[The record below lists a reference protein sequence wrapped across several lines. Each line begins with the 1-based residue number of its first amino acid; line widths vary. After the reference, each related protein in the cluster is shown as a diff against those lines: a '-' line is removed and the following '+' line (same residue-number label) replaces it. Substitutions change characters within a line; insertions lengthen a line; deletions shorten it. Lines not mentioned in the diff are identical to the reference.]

1 MAGIVEKT
9 SSYVLGID
17 LGTTNCA
24 VGIYKTGKT
33 EIISID
39 GAKTMPSV
47 MSVLKDG
54 EILVGSQAK
63 SRSIIAPESTVSSI
77 KRQMATDWTKE
88 FEGLPGK
95 VFTPVD
101 VSAEILLK
109 LINGALQNETIDL
122 GGTPKYAVI
131 CVPANF
137 NDAQKKATQMAAEL
151 ANLEVLT
158 LLEEPIAAAYAYA
171 IEKERVQ
178 TVLVYDLGGGTFD
191 VSILEVDSTR
201 DANKQFK
208 VLAKE
213 GIQELGGDDFDQRLM
228 KIVADKFAEESDIDI
243 LDLSKDQGISAKKAR
258 EAQQKLLEA
267 VMTAKHELSE
277 STKTSIDIPNFIQDE
292 SGKSHHIDN
301 LEITREQFNEEIRD
315 LILQTKESVEKA
327 LSSAKLE
334 IDDIDRIIL
343 VGGSTKIPLV
353 REMLHE
359 IFGRE
364 PYSDTDPDTAIARG
378 GSILGATMMLP
389 DPELERPKEDTPD
402 FVIDIDN
409 IVTHNLGIEVV
420 GGKFSC
426 LIPKGTQIPEDGPA
440 SASKEYT
447 TPHDN
452 ITELAIVVFQSPED
466 VEYVSSDGTKC
477 IGEFF
482 LKGIPPKPRGEERIH
497 VEFEIDS
504 QNLLRVKARS
514 SSSSDELE
522 IREAKMIDRQQR
534 ITSDDD
540 KQKPVSEELEEE
552 LKDSDI
558 QKPVSEELEE
568 ELEKELEDDD
578 IQKPVSEELEEE
590 VEEELEEEPEKVMA

>member
-1 MAGIVEKT
+1 MADIVEKS

-24 VGIYKTGKT
+24 AGIYKSGKT
-33 EIISID
+33 EVINLN
-39 GAKTMPSV
+39 GTKTMPSV

-54 EILVGSQAK
+54 DILVGSQAK
-63 SRSIIAPESTVSSI
+63 SRSLIAPESTVSSI
-77 KRQMATDWTKE
+77 KRHMATEWHKE
-88 FEGLPGK
+88 FEEIPGK
-95 VFTPVD
+95 VFTPVE

-109 LINGALQNETIDL
+109 MIDGVVQNESVDL

-151 ANLEVLT
+151 ANLDTLT

-191 VSILEVDSTR
+191 VSILQVDSTG

-213 GIQELGGDDFDQRLM
+213 GIQQLGGDDFDQRIM
-228 KIVADKFAEESDIDI
+228 KRVAGEFAEASGVDI
-243 LDLSKDQGISAKKAR
+243 LDLDKDQGISGKKIR
-258 EAQQKLLEA
+258 EAQQRLLEA
-267 VMTAKHELSE
+267 VIAAKHELSE
-277 STKTSIDIPNFIQDE
+277 ATSTTIDIPNLINDE
-292 SGKSHHIDN
+292 GGQPHHIDN
-301 LEITREQFNEEIRD
+301 FEITRDQINGDIQD

-327 LSSAKLE
+327 LSTAKLD

-353 REMLHE
+353 KEMLHDM
-359 IFGRE
+359 FGKE

-378 GSILGATMMLP
+378 AAILGATMMLP
-389 DPELERPKEDTPD
+389 DPELERPVEDTPD

-426 LIPKGTQIPEDGPA
+426 LIPKDTEIPEDGPVVV
-440 SASKEYT
+440 SKEYT
-447 TPHDN
+447 TPQDN
-452 ITELAIVVFQSPED
+452 LTELAIIVFQSAEE
-466 VEYVSSDGTKC
+466 VEYVTSESAKC

-482 LKGIPPKPRGEERIH
+482 LEGIPPKPRGEERIN
-497 VEFEIDS
+497 VEFQIDN
-504 QNLLRVKARS
+504 QNLLKVKAS
-514 SSSSDELE
+514 SSSSSGELE
-522 IREAKMIDRQQR
+522 IRESNIIDRQQR
-534 ITSDDD
+534 IT
-540 KQKPVSEELEEE
+540 P
-552 LKDSDI
+552 
-558 QKPVSEELEE
+558 
-568 ELEKELEDDD
+568 EDDNG
-578 IQKPVSEELEEE
+578 
-590 VEEELEEEPEKVMA
+590 

>member
-1 MAGIVEKT
+1 MTDIVEKA

-24 VGIYKTGKT
+24 AGIYKTGKT
-33 EIISID
+33 EIININ
-39 GAKTMPSV
+39 GTKTMPSV

-77 KRQMATDWTKE
+77 KRHIATDWTKE
-88 FEGLPGK
+88 FEEIPGK
-95 VFTPVD
+95 VFTPVE

-109 LINGALQNETIDL
+109 LIDGILQNETIDL

-151 ANLEVLT
+151 ANLELLT

-171 IEKERVQ
+171 IEKDRVQ

-191 VSILEVDSTR
+191 VSILEVDSSGS
-201 DANKQFK
+201 ANKQFK

-213 GIQELGGDDFDQRLM
+213 GIQELGGDDFDQTIMER
-228 KIVADKFAEESDIDI
+228 VAGEFAKASNIDI
-243 LDLSKDQGISAKKAR
+243 FDQEKDQGIRSKKIR

-267 VMTAKHELSE
+267 VVAAKHELSE
-277 STKTSIDIPNFIQDE
+277 ATKTSIDIPNFIQDE
-292 SGKSHHIDN
+292 TGQPHHIDN
-301 LEITREQFNEEIRD
+301 FEITREQFNEEIRG
-315 LILQTKESVEKA
+315 LILQTKDSVEKA
-327 LSSAKLE
+327 LSTAKLE
-334 IDDIDRIIL
+334 IEDIDRIIL
-343 VGGSTKIPLV
+343 VGGSSKIPLV
-353 REMLHE
+353 KEMLHE
-359 IFGRE
+359 MFGKE

-378 GSILGATMMLP
+378 AAILGATMMLP
-389 DPELERPKEDTPD
+389 DSELERPEEDTPD
-402 FVIDIDN
+402 FVIDTDN

-420 GGKFSC
+420 GGKFNC
-426 LIPKGTQIPEDGPA
+426 LIPKDTEIPAEVPVTVNRD
-440 SASKEYT
+440 YV

-452 ITELAIVVFQSPED
+452 ITELAIVVFQSSED
-466 VEYVSSDGTKC
+466 VEYVSSDSAKC

-482 LKGIPPKPRGEERIH
+482 LKGIPPKPQGEESIN

-504 QNLLRVKARS
+504 QNLLKVKATS

-522 IREAKMIDRQQR
+522 IRESNIIDRQQR
-534 ITSDDD
+534 VTPKDD
-540 KQKPVSEELEEE
+540 SR
-552 LKDSDI
+552 
-558 QKPVSEELEE
+558 
-568 ELEKELEDDD
+568 
-578 IQKPVSEELEEE
+578 
-590 VEEELEEEPEKVMA
+590 

>member
-24 VGIYKTGKT
+24 VGIYKAGKT

-54 EILVGSQAK
+54 EILVGTQAR

-77 KRQMATDWTKE
+77 KRHMATDWTKE
-88 FEGLPGK
+88 FEGIPGK

-101 VSAEILLK
+101 VSSEILLK

-122 GGTPKYAVI
+122 GGTPRYAVI

-151 ANLEVLT
+151 AHLEVLT

-191 VSILEVDSTR
+191 VSILEVNSSGN
-201 DANKQFK
+201 ANKKFK

-228 KIVADKFAEESDIDI
+228 KIVADKFAEESAIDI

-267 VMTAKHELSE
+267 VIAAKHELSE
-277 STKTSIDIPNFIQDE
+277 STNTSIDIPNFIQDE
-292 SGKSHHIDN
+292 SGKSYHIDN

-315 LILQTKESVEKA
+315 LILQTKGSVEKA
-327 LSSAKLE
+327 LSAAKLGIE
-334 IDDIDRIIL
+334 DIDRIIL

-378 GSILGATMMLP
+378 GAILGATMMLP
-389 DPELERPKEDTPD
+389 DPELERPEEDTAD

-440 SASKEYT
+440 SAGKEYT
-447 TPHDN
+447 TPLDN
-452 ITELAIVVFQSPED
+452 LTELAIVVFQSSED

-482 LKGIPPKPRGEERIH
+482 LKGIPPKPRGQERIH

-504 QNLLRVKARS
+504 QNLLKVKATS
-514 SSSSDELE
+514 SSSSGELE
-522 IREAKMIDRQQR
+522 IRESNMIDRQQR
-534 ITSDDD
+534 IM
-540 KQKPVSEELEEE
+540 P
-552 LKDSDI
+552 
-558 QKPVSEELEE
+558 
-568 ELEKELEDDD
+568 EDDR
-578 IQKPVSEELEEE
+578 QEQVS
-590 VEEELEEEPEKVMA
+590 EELEEEPEKVMA

>member
-1 MAGIVEKT
+1 MTAIVEKS

-24 VGIYKTGKT
+24 AGIYKAGKAEVIT
-33 EIISID
+33 ID

-54 EILVGSQAK
+54 EILAGSQAK
-63 SRSIIAPESTVSSI
+63 SRSLIAPESTVSSI
-77 KRQMATDWTKE
+77 KRKMGTDWTKE
-88 FEGLPGK
+88 FEEIPGK
-95 VFTPVD
+95 VFTPVE

-109 LINGALQNETIDL
+109 LINGILENEAIDL
-122 GGTPKYAVI
+122 GGMPTYAVV

-151 ANLEVLT
+151 ANLDILT

-201 DANKQFK
+201 SANKQFK

-213 GIQELGGDDFDQRLM
+213 GIQELGGDDFDQ
-228 KIVADKFAEESDIDI
+228 KIMQRVAGEFAKASNIDI
-243 LDLSKDQGISAKKAR
+243 LDLDKDQGISTKKVR

-267 VMTAKHELSE
+267 IVTAKHELSE
-277 STKTSIDIPNFIQDE
+277 ATKTSIDIPNFIHDE
-292 SGKSHHIDN
+292 SGQPHHIDN
-301 LEITREQFNEEIRD
+301 LEITREQFNEVIRD

-327 LSSAKLE
+327 LSAAKLE
-334 IDDIDRIIL
+334 IEDIDRIIL

-378 GSILGATMMLP
+378 GAILGATMMLP
-389 DPELERPKEDTPD
+389 DPELERPEEDTPD
-402 FVIDIDN
+402 FVIDLDN

-426 LIPKGTQIPEDGPA
+426 LIPKDTLIPEDAPA
-440 SASKEYT
+440 AASREYT
-447 TPHDN
+447 TPQDN
-452 ITELAIVVFQSPED
+452 LTELAIIVFQSSED
-466 VEYVSSDGTKC
+466 VQYVSSDGAHC

-482 LKGIPPKPRGEERIH
+482 LKGIPPKPRGEERII
-497 VEFEIDS
+497 VEFEIDG
-504 QNLLRVKARS
+504 QNLLKVKAS
-514 SSSSDELE
+514 SSSSAGELE
-522 IREAKMIDRQQR
+522 IRESKIIDRQQR
-534 ITSDDD
+534 ITPDDGT
-540 KQKPVSEELEEE
+540 QQPVREE
-552 LKDSDI
+552 
-558 QKPVSEELEE
+558 
-568 ELEKELEDDD
+568 
-578 IQKPVSEELEEE
+578 
-590 VEEELEEEPEKVMA
+590 

>member
-1 MAGIVEKT
+1 MTDIVEKS

-24 VGIYKTGKT
+24 AGIYKTGKT
-33 EIISID
+33 EVINLN
-39 GAKTMPSV
+39 GTKTMPSV

-63 SRSIIAPESTVSSI
+63 SRSLIAPESTVSSI
-77 KRQMATDWTKE
+77 KRHMATDWTKE
-88 FEGLPGK
+88 FEEIPGK
-95 VFTPVD
+95 VFTPVE

-109 LINGALQNETIDL
+109 LIDGILQNETIDL

-137 NDAQKKATQMAAEL
+137 NDAQKKATKMAAEL
-151 ANLEVLT
+151 ANLETLT

-191 VSILEVDSTR
+191 VSILEVDSTG

-213 GIQELGGDDFDQRLM
+213 GIQKLGGDDFDQALM
-228 KIVADKFAEESDIDI
+228 VRVADEFAMASNIDI
-243 LDLSKDQGISAKKAR
+243 FDQDKDQGISSKKIR

-267 VMTAKHELSE
+267 VIAAKHELSE
-277 STKTSIDIPNFIQDE
+277 STKATIDIPNFIQDE
-292 SGKSHHIDN
+292 SGQSHHIDN
-301 LEITREQFNEEIRD
+301 FEITREQFDEEIRD
-315 LILQTKESVEKA
+315 LIFQTKDSVEKA
-327 LSSAKLE
+327 LSTAKLDIE
-334 IDDIDRIIL
+334 DIDRIIL
-343 VGGSTKIPLV
+343 VGGSCKIPLV
-353 REMLHE
+353 KEMLHE
-359 IFGRE
+359 MFGKE

-378 GSILGATMMLP
+378 AAILGATMILP
-389 DPELERPKEDTPD
+389 DPELERPEEDTPE

-426 LIPKGTQIPEDGPA
+426 LIPKDTEIPEEGPVTA
-440 SASKEYT
+440 EKEYT

-452 ITELAIVVFQSPED
+452 VTELAINVFQSSED
-466 VEYVSSDGTKC
+466 AEYVSSDSAKC

-482 LKGIPPKPRGEERIH
+482 LKGIPPKPQGEERIN
-497 VEFEIDS
+497 VEFQIDG
-504 QNLLRVKARS
+504 QNLLKVKASS

-522 IREAKMIDRQQR
+522 IRESTIVDRQQR
-534 ITSDDD
+534 IT
-540 KQKPVSEELEEE
+540 
-552 LKDSDI
+552 
-558 QKPVSEELEE
+558 
-568 ELEKELEDDD
+568 
-578 IQKPVSEELEEE
+578 
-590 VEEELEEEPEKVMA
+590 PEAAG